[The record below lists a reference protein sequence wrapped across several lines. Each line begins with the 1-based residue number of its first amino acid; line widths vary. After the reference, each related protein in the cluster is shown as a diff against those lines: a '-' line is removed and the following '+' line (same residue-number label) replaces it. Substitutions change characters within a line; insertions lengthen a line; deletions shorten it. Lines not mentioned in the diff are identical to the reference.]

1 MDKVLTRKM
10 FRDRYF
16 KSLKP
21 TVKHFNKGGLGSLTP
36 QEKAIYAATFAAPLL
51 QAKGKGISPVFT
63 ALGEG
68 LEKLPATILSV
79 EKQKAA
85 AKKDFTEVRQATAAE
100 KSTLGFSEDDNIN
113 VKVTNGNIESIVSKP
128 TAGERDK
135 AADRKDAL
143 RSIDNII
150 AGSQN
155 VGTGPVS
162 GRVSKIK
169 AYLGF
174 DTNAA
179 DLNIE
184 IGNFRK
190 SIIKALRGAQVGPAE
205 EASFNEIL
213 PFITDP
219 PNIIR
224 AKMKIAKEK
233 LQAIESRL
241 NPNGTVAQQL
251 KAEEIAEAD
260 AELFAKFG
268 VAFDLNA
275 TFDANLDTFN
285 LDGQQVK

>member
-1 MDKVLTRKM
+1 MDEVLTRKM
-10 FRDRYF
+10 FKARYF

-21 TVKHFNKGGLGSLTP
+21 TIKHFKEGGLGSLTP

-51 QAKGKGISPVFT
+51 KGKGKGLSST
-63 ALGEG
+63 LASLGEG

-100 KSTLGFSEDDNIN
+100 KSTLGFSVDDNIN

-143 RSIDNII
+143 RSIDNIL
-150 AGSQN
+150 AGSKN
-155 VGTGPVS
+155 VGTGPLS

-174 DTNAA
+174 DTDAA

-233 LQAIESRL
+233 LQTIESRL
-241 NPNGTVAQQL
+241 NPNGIVAQQL

-260 AELFAKFG
+260 AELFSRFG

>member
-10 FRDRYF
+10 FKARYF
-16 KSLKP
+16 QSLKP
-21 TVKHFNKGGLGSLTP
+21 TIKYYKEGGLGSLTP

-85 AKKDFTEVRQATAAE
+85 SKKDFTEIRQATAAE
-100 KSTLGFSEDDNIN
+100 KATLNFSEDDNIN
-113 VKVTNGNIESIVSKP
+113 VKVVNGKIESIVSKP

-155 VGTGPVS
+155 VGTGPIS

-233 LQAIESRL
+233 LQTIESRL

-260 AELFAKFG
+260 AELFARFG

-275 TFDANLDTFN
+275 TFDANVDTFN

>member
-10 FRDRYF
+10 FKARYF
-16 KSLKP
+16 QSLKP
-21 TVKHFNKGGLGSLTP
+21 TIKYYKEGGLGSLTP

-51 QAKGKGISPVFT
+51 QAKGKGISPVFD
-63 ALGEG
+63 ALGKG

-100 KSTLGFSEDDNIN
+100 KSTLGFSVDDNIN
-113 VKVTNGNIESIVSKP
+113 VKVVNGNVESIVSKP

-155 VGTGPVS
+155 VGTGPIS

-233 LQAIESRL
+233 LQTIESRL

-260 AELFAKFG
+260 AELFARFG

-275 TFDANLDTFN
+275 TFDANVDTFN